1 MAMTNGEN
9 GDTLAHVRYFK
20 MLEVAYNPA
29 KNGYY
34 KRSASMAEQ
43 ATTHYSET
51 SIMDHA
57 DSE

>member
-1 MAMTNGEN
+1 MSDESTDN
-9 GDTLAHVRYFK
+9 GDRHAHVRYFK
-20 MLEVAYNPA
+20 MLEVAYNLA

-34 KRSASMAEQ
+34 KRSASMAEE